1 MPSVDP
7 TPAHVPLI
15 VFAVPEETKAF
26 LKRVR
31 PIRRA
36 AGEKELVLVHIIGR
50 HTFSERFWPGL
61 RVLTTGMGV
70 ANAREA
76 IESVCQ
82 PAWPSFVLTCG
93 FAGGL
98 DPALPLG
105 SVLLDADAD
114 FPLSARLAAAGARTG
129 TFHCAD
135 HVAVTVAQKAALRR
149 STGADA
155 VEMESSVI
163 RAACRE
169 RSIPGAT
176 LRVISD
182 TANEDLPLDFN
193 ALMTPDYRM
202 NFLKLAGQLV
212 RSPGKIPELMRFQKR
227 VVFAADQLA
236 QTLVKVIGNGRA
248 APG

>member
-1 MPSVDP
+1 MDS
-7 TPAHVPLI
+7 TPAQVTLI

-31 PIRRA
+31 PLLQA
-36 AGEKELVLVHIIGR
+36 AGERETIQFHIIER
-50 HTFSERFWPGL
+50 HTTEERFWPTL

-70 ANAREA
+70 ENARQA
-76 IESVCQ
+76 IGD
-82 PAWPSFVLTCG
+82 ALHAARPSLVLTCG

-105 SVLLDADAD
+105 AVMMDADTS
-114 FPLSARLAAAGARTG
+114 FPLVPRLTEAGVQGG

-169 RSIPGAT
+169 RGIPSAT
-176 LRVISD
+176 VRVISD

-193 ALMTPDYRM
+193 KLMTADYRM
-202 NFLKLAGQLV
+202 DFLKLAGQLV

-227 VVFAADQLA
+227 VSFAAERLA
-236 QTLVKVIGNGRA
+236 DTLVKALAVGT
-248 APG
+248 

>member
-1 MPSVDP
+1 MPSADA
-7 TPAHVPLI
+7 TSAQVPLI

-31 PIRRA
+31 PLLKA
-36 AGEKELVLVHIIGR
+36 VGERETIQFRIIER
-50 HTFSERFWPGL
+50 HTTEERFWPTL

-70 ANAREA
+70 ENARQA
-76 IESVCQ
+76 I
-82 PAWPSFVLTCG
+82 ADALHAARPSLVLTCG

-105 SVLLDADAD
+105 ALILDADKG
-114 FPLSARLAAAGARTG
+114 FPLVSTLTAAGARTG

-135 HVAVTVAQKAALRR
+135 HVAVTAAQKAALRR

-163 RAACRE
+163 RSACRE
-169 RSIPGAT
+169 RGIPSAT
-176 LRVISD
+176 VRVISD
-182 TANEDLPLDFN
+182 TAGEDLPLDFN
-193 ALMTPDYRM
+193 QLMTEDYRM
-202 NFLKLAGQLV
+202 DFLKLAGQLV

-227 VVFAADQLA
+227 VSFAADRLA
-236 QTLVKVIGNGRA
+236 ETLVKALNVGS
-248 APG
+248 